1 MGTEHSITLEVSVP
15 GGCHALS
22 DDDFQ
27 MVFPL
32 VDNRYSLIFQGG
44 EGFRL
49 SFVSEGDRGQ
59 IIQKAINDIE
69 ALFQGAVVVEAAN

>member
-1 MGTEHSITLEVSVP
+1 MSIEHSITLEVSVP

-27 MVFPL
+27 NVFPL
-32 VDNRYSLIFQGG
+32 VDDRYSLIFQGG

-49 SFVSEGDRGQ
+49 FFVSEGDRGQ
-59 IIQKAINDIE
+59 IIQKAITDIK
-69 ALFQGAVVVEAAN
+69 ALLQGAEVVEAAN